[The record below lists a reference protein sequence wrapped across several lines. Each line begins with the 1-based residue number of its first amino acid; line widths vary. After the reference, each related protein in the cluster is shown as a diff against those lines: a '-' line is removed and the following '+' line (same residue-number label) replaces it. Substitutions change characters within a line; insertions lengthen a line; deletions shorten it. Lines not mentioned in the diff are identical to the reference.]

1 MVQNKKTKIKGDN
14 FNMIKR
20 ILPKKIYNR
29 LYEHFEKEILEKQ
42 RKTNCKYELNIL
54 DEGKLE
60 GKVAIVTGGSGAIG
74 SAICFRLAMEGAIVI
89 VCGRNK
95 EKIDEVLEQIKRNK
109 GKADGLIIDV
119 TNYDEIE
126 KKFNEIYIKYKKID
140 ILVNNAGGSA
150 RDKCKYLNEQ
160 DIKVVNNIIET
171 NLLSAIYCSKIA
183 EKYMLQ
189 SNYGKIINIGSTTGV
204 QGNIANS
211 EYSAAKSGLIGFT
224 KSLAMEIGKNNINVN
239 MVSPGR
245 INQIMFDKVIG
256 KVKDNG
262 SWIEK
267 KGETDDVAKLISFL
281 VSDDSDFITGQNII
295 IDGGR
300 TLGLKGSG

>member
-1 MVQNKKTKIKGDN
+1 
-14 FNMIKR
+14 MIKK
-20 ILPKKIYNR
+20 ILPKKIYNK
-29 LYEHFEKEILEKQ
+29 LYDHFEKEILEKQ
-42 RKTNCKYELNIL
+42 RKTICKYELNIL
-54 DEGKLE
+54 DKGKLE
-60 GKVAIVTGGSGAIG
+60 DKVAIVTGGSGAIG
-74 SAICFRLAMEGAIVI
+74 SAICFRLSMEGATVI

-95 EKIDEVLEQIKRNK
+95 EKIDEVLGQIRRNN
-109 GKADGLIIDV
+109 GKAEGLILDV
-119 TNYDEIE
+119 TKYDEIE
-126 KKFNEIYIKYKKID
+126 KKFKAIFEKYKKID

-150 RDKCKYLNEQ
+150 RDECKNLNEQ
-160 DIKVVNNIIET
+160 DIKIINNIIEA
-171 NLLSAIYCSKIA
+171 NLLSAIYCSKVA
-183 EKYMLQ
+183 EKYMIQ

-245 INQIMFDKVIG
+245 INQIMFDKTIG
-256 KVKDNG
+256 KIQDSG
-262 SWIEK
+262 SWLGK

-300 TLGLKGSG
+300 TLGLKGSE